1 MGSYVIT
8 CCSTVDLPKEYFEK
22 NNIPYACYHYILDGE
37 EYLDDLGQSV
47 PYDEFYKRI
56 DGGSMPTTSQINI
69 SEFMAFFEPFLQEG
83 KDILHLS
90 MSSGIS
96 GTCNSAMNAKE
107 ELLAK
112 YPDRTI
118 KVVDSLAASSGYGL
132 LLDKLVE
139 MRDAGKS
146 LEEVYLFA
154 EDNKL
159 KLQHWFFSTD
169 LTHFKRGGRISATAA
184 TLGNILNLCPLMNV
198 DYVGKLIV
206 RQKIRGKKKVIAEIV
221 NKMIELAEG
230 GKDYNG
236 KCFIS
241 CSACEDDAR
250 KVADLVEETF
260 PNLNGK
266 VEINS
271 IGAVIGAHTGPG
283 TVALFFWGEKRVN

>member
-22 NNIPYACYHYILDGE
+22 NNIPYACYHYMMDGE
-37 EYLDDLGQSV
+37 EYLDDLGQSI
-47 PYDEFYKRI
+47 PYSEFYRRI

-69 SEFMAFFEPFLQEG
+69 TEFMAFFEPFLQEG

-107 ELLAK
+107 ELMAK

-159 KLQHWFFSTD
+159 NLQHWFFSTD

-206 RQKIRGKKKVIAEIV
+206 RQKIRGKKKVVAEIV

-241 CSACEDDAR
+241 CSACEEDAR
-250 KVADLVEETF
+250 KVADLIEETF

-271 IGAVIGAHTGPG
+271 IGAIIGAHTGPG
-283 TVALFFWGEKRVN
+283 TVALFFWGEKRIN

>member
-8 CCSTVDLPKEYFEK
+8 CCSTVDLPKEYFEQ

-47 PYDEFYKRI
+47 PYDEFYRRI
-56 DGGSMPTTSQINI
+56 DDGSMPTTSQINI

>member
-1 MGSYVIT
+1 MNSFVIT

-22 NNIPYACYHYILDGE
+22 NNIPYACYHYIIDGE
-37 EYLDDLGQSV
+37 EYNDDLGQSI
-47 PYDEFYKRI
+47 PYPEFYQRI
-56 DGGSMPTTSQINI
+56 AAGSMPTTSQINI

-83 KDILHLS
+83 KDILHIS

-112 YPDRTI
+112 YPERTI

-132 LLDKLVE
+132 FLDKLVE

-146 LEEVYLFA
+146 LEEIYLFA

-206 RQKIRGKKKVIAEIV
+206 RQKIRGKKKVIVEIV
-221 NKMIELAEG
+221 NKMIELADG

-241 CSACEDDAR
+241 CSACE
-250 KVADLVEETF
+250 
-260 PNLNGK
+260 
-266 VEINS
+266 
-271 IGAVIGAHTGPG
+271 
-283 TVALFFWGEKRVN
+283 

>member
-8 CCSTVDLPKEYFEK
+8 CCSTVDLPKEYFAQ

-47 PYDEFYKRI
+47 PYDEFYRRI

-283 TVALFFWGEKRVN
+283 TVALFFWGDERVN

>member
-8 CCSTVDLPKEYFEK
+8 CCSTVDLPKEYFEQ

-37 EYLDDLGQSV
+37 EYLDDLGQSI
-47 PYDEFYKRI
+47 PYSEFYRRI

-221 NKMIELAEG
+221 NKMLELAEG

>member
-8 CCSTVDLPKEYFEK
+8 CCSTVDLPKEYFEQ

-47 PYDEFYKRI
+47 PYDEFYRRI

-206 RQKIRGKKKVIAEIV
+206 RQKIRGKKKVITEIV

>member
-8 CCSTVDLPKEYFEK
+8 CCSTVDLPKEYFEQ

-47 PYDEFYKRI
+47 PYDEFYRRI

-112 YPDRTI
+112 YPDCTI

-250 KVADLVEETF
+250 KVADLVEKTF

>member
-1 MGSYVIT
+1 MSSYVLT

-22 NNIPYACYHYILDGE
+22 NNIPYACYHYMMDGQ
-37 EYLDDLGQSV
+37 EYLDDLGQSI
-47 PYDEFYKRI
+47 PFNEFYSRI
-56 DGGSMPTTSQINI
+56 AAGSMPTTSQINI

-83 KDILHLS
+83 KDILHIS

-96 GTCNSAMNAKE
+96 GTCNSALNAKA
-107 ELLAK
+107 ELMEK

-132 LLDKLVE
+132 FLDTLVE
-139 MRDAGKS
+139 MRDSGKS
-146 LEEVYLFA
+146 LEELYLFA

-206 RQKIRGKKKVIAEIV
+206 RQKIRGKKKVIVEIV

>member
-1 MGSYVIT
+1 MSSYVLT

-22 NNIPYACYHYILDGE
+22 NNIPYACYHYMMDGE
-37 EYLDDLGQSV
+37 EYLDDLGESI

-56 DGGSMPTTSQINI
+56 AAGSMPTTSQINI

-83 KDILHLS
+83 KDIIHIS

-96 GTCNSAMNAKE
+96 GTCNSALNAKE

-112 YPDRTI
+112 YPERTI

-132 LLDKLVE
+132 FLDKLVE
-139 MRDAGKS
+139 MRDEGKS
-146 LEEVYLFA
+146 LEELYIFA
-154 EDNKL
+154 EDYKL

-198 DYVGKLIV
+198 DYMGKLIV

-241 CSACEDDAR
+241 CSACEDDAK
-250 KVADLVEETF
+250 KVADLIEETF

>member
-8 CCSTVDLPKEYFEK
+8 CCSTVDLPKEYFEQ

-47 PYDEFYKRI
+47 PYDEFYRRI

-271 IGAVIGAHTGPG
+271 IGAHTGPG

>member
-8 CCSTVDLPKEYFEK
+8 CCSTVDLPKEYFEQ

-47 PYDEFYKRI
+47 PYDEFYRRI

-250 KVADLVEETF
+250 KVADLVEKTF

>member
-22 NNIPYACYHYILDGE
+22 NNIPYACYHYMMDGE
-37 EYLDDLGQSV
+37 EYLDDLGQSI
-47 PYDEFYKRI
+47 PYSEFYRRI

-69 SEFMAFFEPFLQEG
+69 TEFMAFFEPFLQEG

-112 YPDRTI
+112 YSDRTI

-241 CSACEDDAR
+241 CSACEEDAR
-250 KVADLVEETF
+250 KVADLIEETF

>member
-1 MGSYVIT
+1 MSSFVIT
-8 CCSTVDLPKEYFEK
+8 CCSTADLPKEYFEK
-22 NNIPYACYHYILDGE
+22 NNIPYACYHYMMDGQ
-37 EYLDDLGQSV
+37 EYSDDLGESI
-47 PYDEFYKRI
+47 PFNEFYNRI
-56 DGGSMPTTSQINI
+56 AAGSMPTTSQINI

-83 KDILHLS
+83 KDILHIS

-96 GTCNSAMNAKE
+96 GTCNSALNAKE
-107 ELLAK
+107 ELMAK

-132 LLDKLVE
+132 FLDKLIE

-146 LEEVYLFA
+146 LEEIYLFA

-169 LTHFKRGGRISATAA
+169 LTHFKRGGRISSTAA

-198 DYVGKLIV
+198 DYNGKLIV
-206 RQKIRGKKKVIAEIV
+206 RQKIRGKKKVIVEIV

-250 KVADLVEETF
+250 KVADLVEATF

>member
-1 MGSYVIT
+1 MSSYVLT

-22 NNIPYACYHYILDGE
+22 NNIPYACYHYMIDGE
-37 EYLDDLGQSV
+37 EYLDDLGQSI
-47 PYDEFYKRI
+47 PFDQFYSRI
-56 DGGSMPTTSQINI
+56 AAGSMPTTSQINI

-83 KDILHLS
+83 KDILHIS

-96 GTCNSAMNAKE
+96 GTCNSALNAKA
-107 ELLAK
+107 ELMEK

-132 LLDKLVE
+132 FLDTLVE

-146 LEEVYLFA
+146 LEELYLFA

-206 RQKIRGKKKVIAEIV
+206 RQKIRGKKKVIVEIV

-250 KVADLVEETF
+250 KVADLVEATF

>member
-1 MGSYVIT
+1 MNSFVIT

-22 NNIPYACYHYILDGE
+22 NNIPYACYHYIMDGE
-37 EYLDDLGQSV
+37 EYSDDLGQSI
-47 PYDEFYKRI
+47 PYPEFYQRI
-56 DGGSMPTTSQINI
+56 AAGSMPTTSQINI

-83 KDILHLS
+83 KDILHIS

-112 YPDRTI
+112 YPERTI

-132 LLDKLVE
+132 FLDKLVE

-146 LEEVYLFA
+146 LEEIYLFA

-206 RQKIRGKKKVIAEIV
+206 RQKIRGKKKVIVEIV
-221 NKMIELAEG
+221 NKMIELADG
-230 GKDYNG
+230 GKGVVTVMHDLPLAFTFSDRILLINEG
-236 KCFIS
+236 EVVCDGLPEKV
-241 CSACEDDAR
+241 CEENAV
-250 KVADLVEETF
+250 KQIFGIA
-260 PNLNGK
+260 LNRSEDGR
-266 VEINS
+266 S
-271 IGAVIGAHTGPG
+271 Y
-283 TVALFFWGEKRVN
+283 RYQY

>member
-8 CCSTVDLPKEYFEK
+8 CCSTVDLPKEYFEQ

-47 PYDEFYKRI
+47 PYDEFYRRI

-107 ELLAK
+107 ELLTK

>member
-1 MGSYVIT
+1 MSSYVLT

-22 NNIPYACYHYILDGE
+22 NNIPYACYHYMMDGQ
-37 EYLDDLGQSV
+37 EYEDDLGQSI
-47 PYDEFYKRI
+47 PFDEFYQRI
-56 DGGSMPTTSQINI
+56 AAGSMPTTSQINI

-83 KDILHLS
+83 KDIIHIS

-96 GTCNSAMNAKE
+96 GTCNSALNAKE

-112 YPDRTI
+112 YPERTI

-132 LLDKLVE
+132 FLDKLVE

-146 LEEVYLFA
+146 LEELYIFA

-198 DYVGKLIV
+198 DYMGKLIV
-206 RQKIRGKKKVIAEIV
+206 RQKIRGKKKVIVEIV
-221 NKMIELAEG
+221 NKMIELADG
-230 GKDYNG
+230 GKNYNG
-236 KCFIS
+236 KCYIS

>member
-1 MGSYVIT
+1 MSSFVIT
-8 CCSTVDLPKEYFEK
+8 CCSTVDLSKEYFEK
-22 NNIPYACYHYILDGE
+22 NNIPYACYHYIMDGE
-37 EYLDDLGQSV
+37 EYLDDLGQSI
-47 PYDEFYKRI
+47 PFPEFYKRI
-56 DGGSMPTTSQINI
+56 ADGSMPTTSQINI
-69 SEFMAFFEPFLQEG
+69 SEFIAFFEPFLKEG

-96 GTCNSAMNAKE
+96 GTCNSAYNAKE
-107 ELLAK
+107 ELAAK
-112 YPDRTI
+112 YPERTI

-132 LLDKLVE
+132 FLDKLVE

-146 LEEVYLFA
+146 LEEIYLFA

-198 DYVGKLIV
+198 DYMGKLIV
-206 RQKIRGKKKVIAEIV
+206 RQKIRGKKKVIVEIV
-221 NKMIELAEG
+221 DKMVELAEG

-283 TVALFFWGEKRVN
+283 TVALFFWGDQRVN

>member
-8 CCSTVDLPKEYFEK
+8 CCSTVDLPKEYFTQ

-47 PYDEFYKRI
+47 PYDEFYRRI

>member
-1 MGSYVIT
+1 MNSYVLT
-8 CCSTVDLPKEYFEK
+8 CCSTADLPKEYFEK
-22 NNIPYACYHYILDGE
+22 NNIPFACYHYMMDGA
-37 EYLDDLGQSV
+37 EYNDDLGQSI
-47 PYDEFYKRI
+47 PFDEFYQRI
-56 DGGSMPTTSQINI
+56 AAGSMPTTSQINI

-83 KDILHLS
+83 KDILHIS

-96 GTCNSAMNAKE
+96 GTCNSAMNAAKE
-107 ELLAK
+107 LMEK
-112 YPDRTI
+112 YPDRSI

-132 LLDKLVE
+132 FLDKLVE

-146 LEEVYLFA
+146 LEELYIFA

-198 DYVGKLIV
+198 DYAGKLIV
-206 RQKIRGKKKVIAEIV
+206 RQKIRGKKKVIVEIV

-236 KCFIS
+236 KCYIS
-241 CSACEDDAR
+241 CSACEEDAR
-250 KVADLVEETF
+250 KVAELVEATF

-283 TVALFFWGEKRVN
+283 TVALFFWGERRVN

>member
-8 CCSTVDLPKEYFEK
+8 CCSTVDLPKEYFEQ

-47 PYDEFYKRI
+47 PYDEFYRRI

-241 CSACEDDAR
+241 CSACEEDAR

-271 IGAVIGAHTGPG
+271 IGAVIGSHTGPG

>member
-1 MGSYVIT
+1 MSSYVIT

-37 EYLDDLGQSV
+37 EYLDDLGQSI

-56 DGGSMPTTSQINI
+56 ADGSMPTTSQINI

-107 ELLAK
+107 ELLTK

-132 LLDKLVE
+132 FLDKLVE
-139 MRDAGKS
+139 MRDSGKS

-198 DYVGKLIV
+198 DYAGKLIV

-221 NKMIELAEG
+221 NKMIELADG

-236 KCFIS
+236 KCYIS
-241 CSACEDDAR
+241 CSACEEDAR

-283 TVALFFWGEKRVN
+283 TVALFFWGEKRVD

>member
-8 CCSTVDLPKEYFEK
+8 CCSTVDLPKEYFAQ

-47 PYDEFYKRI
+47 PFSEFYRRI

-69 SEFMAFFEPFLQEG
+69 SEFMTFFEPFLQEG

>member
-22 NNIPYACYHYILDGE
+22 NNIPYACYHYIMDGE
-37 EYLDDLGQSV
+37 EYLDDLGQSI
-47 PYDEFYKRI
+47 PYSEFYRKI

-107 ELLAK
+107 ELMAK

-139 MRDAGKS
+139 MRDAGKN

>member
-1 MGSYVIT
+1 MSSYVIT
-8 CCSTVDLPKEYFEK
+8 CCSTVDLPKEYFDK
-22 NNIPYACYHYILDGE
+22 NNIPYACYHYMMDGE
-37 EYLDDLGQSV
+37 EYLDDLGQSI
-47 PYDEFYKRI
+47 PFNEFYKRI
-56 DGGSMPTTSQINI
+56 ADGSMPTTSQINI

-107 ELLAK
+107 ELMAK

-132 LLDKLVE
+132 FLDKLVE

-146 LEEVYLFA
+146 LEEIYLFA

-159 KLQHWFFSTD
+159 KMQHWFFSTD

-206 RQKIRGKKKVIAEIV
+206 RQKIRGKKKVIVEIV
-221 NKMIELAEG
+221 NKMIELADG

-236 KCFIS
+236 KCYIS
-241 CSACEDDAR
+241 CSACEEDAR

-271 IGAVIGAHTGPG
+271 IGAVIGSHTGPG

>member
-1 MGSYVIT
+1 M
-8 CCSTVDLPKEYFEK
+8 
-22 NNIPYACYHYILDGE
+22 
-37 EYLDDLGQSV
+37 GQSV
-47 PYDEFYKRI
+47 PYDEFYRRI

-132 LLDKLVE
+132 LVDKLVE

>member
-1 MGSYVIT
+1 MSSFVIT

-22 NNIPYACYHYILDGE
+22 NNIPYACYHYIIDGE
-37 EYLDDLGQSV
+37 EYNDDLGQSI
-47 PYDEFYKRI
+47 PYPEFYRRI
-56 DGGSMPTTSQINI
+56 AAGSMPTTSQINI

-83 KDILHLS
+83 KDILHIS

-112 YPDRTI
+112 YPERTI

-132 LLDKLVE
+132 FLDKLVE
-139 MRDAGKS
+139 MRDEGKS
-146 LEEVYLFA
+146 LEEIYLFA

-221 NKMIELAEG
+221 DKMIELADG
-230 GKDYNG
+230 GKDYSG

-250 KVADLVEETF
+250 KVADLVEATF

-271 IGAVIGAHTGPG
+271 IGAVIGSHTGPG
-283 TVALFFWGEKRVN
+283 TVALFFWGDKRVN

>member
-22 NNIPYACYHYILDGE
+22 NNIPHACYHYIMDGE
-37 EYLDDLGQSV
+37 EYLDDLGQSI
-47 PYDEFYKRI
+47 PYSEFYRKI

-69 SEFMAFFEPFLQEG
+69 TEFMAFFEPFLQEG

-107 ELLAK
+107 ELMAK

-206 RQKIRGKKKVIAEIV
+206 RQKIRGKKKVVAEIV

-241 CSACEDDAR
+241 CSACEEDAR
-250 KVADLVEETF
+250 KVADLIEETF

-271 IGAVIGAHTGPG
+271 IGAIIGAHTGPG
-283 TVALFFWGEKRVN
+283 TVALFFWGEKRIN

>member
-1 MGSYVIT
+1 MSSYVLT

-22 NNIPYACYHYILDGE
+22 NNIPYACYHYMMDGE
-37 EYLDDLGQSV
+37 EYLDDLGESI

-56 DGGSMPTTSQINI
+56 AAGSMPTTSQINI

-83 KDILHLS
+83 KDIIHIS

-96 GTCNSAMNAKE
+96 GTCNSALNAKE

-112 YPDRTI
+112 YPERTI

-132 LLDKLVE
+132 FLDKLVE
-139 MRDAGKS
+139 MRDEGKS
-146 LEEVYLFA
+146 LEELYLFA
-154 EDNKL
+154 EDYKL

-198 DYVGKLIV
+198 DYMGKLIV

-241 CSACEDDAR
+241 CSACEDDAK

-260 PNLNGK
+260 PNLNDK

>member
-1 MGSYVIT
+1 MSSYIIT
-8 CCSTVDLPKEYFEK
+8 CCSTVDLPKEYFEQ

-47 PYDEFYKRI
+47 PYDEFYRRI

>member
-8 CCSTVDLPKEYFEK
+8 CCSTVDLPKEYFEQ

-47 PYDEFYKRI
+47 PYNEFYRRI

>member
-1 MGSYVIT
+1 MSSYVIT
-8 CCSTVDLPKEYFEK
+8 CCSTVDLSKEYFEK
-22 NNIPYACYHYILDGE
+22 NNIPYACYHYIMDGE
-37 EYLDDLGQSV
+37 EYLDDLGQSI

-56 DGGSMPTTSQINI
+56 ADGSMPTTSQINI

-132 LLDKLVE
+132 FLDKLVE
-139 MRDAGKS
+139 MRDSGKS

-198 DYVGKLIV
+198 DYAGKLIV

-221 NKMIELAEG
+221 NKMIELADG

-236 KCFIS
+236 KCYIS
-241 CSACEDDAR
+241 CSACEEDAR

-271 IGAVIGAHTGPG
+271 IGAVIGAHTGSG
-283 TVALFFWGEKRVN
+283 TVALFFWGEKRVD

>member
-8 CCSTVDLPKEYFEK
+8 CCSTVDLPKEYFEQ

-47 PYDEFYKRI
+47 PYDEFYRRI

-69 SEFMAFFEPFLQEG
+69 SEFMAFFEPFLREG

>member
-1 MGSYVIT
+1 MNSFVIT
-8 CCSTVDLPKEYFEK
+8 CCSTVDLSKEYFEK
-22 NNIPYACYHYILDGE
+22 NNIPYACYHYIIDGE
-37 EYLDDLGQSV
+37 EYSDDLGQSI
-47 PYDEFYKRI
+47 PYPEFYQRI
-56 DGGSMPTTSQINI
+56 AAGSMPTTSQINI

-83 KDILHLS
+83 KDILHIS

-112 YPDRTI
+112 YPERTI

-132 LLDKLVE
+132 FLDKLVE

-146 LEEVYLFA
+146 LEEIYLFA

-206 RQKIRGKKKVIAEIV
+206 RQKIRGKKKVIVEIV
-221 NKMIELAEG
+221 NKMIELADG

-241 CSACEDDAR
+241 CSACEEDAR
-250 KVADLVEETF
+250 KVADLVEATF

-271 IGAVIGAHTGPG
+271 IGAVIGSHTGPG

>member
-1 MGSYVIT
+1 MSSYVIT

-22 NNIPYACYHYILDGE
+22 NNIPYACYHYMMDGE
-37 EYLDDLGQSV
+37 EHLDDLGQSI
-47 PYDEFYKRI
+47 PFNEFYKRI
-56 DGGSMPTTSQINI
+56 ADGSMPTTSQINI

-107 ELLAK
+107 ELMAK

-132 LLDKLVE
+132 FLDKLVE
-139 MRDAGKS
+139 MRDSGKS
-146 LEEVYLFA
+146 LEEIYLFA

-159 KLQHWFFSTD
+159 KMQHWFFSTD

-206 RQKIRGKKKVIAEIV
+206 RQKIRGKKKVIVEIV
-221 NKMIELAEG
+221 NKMIELADG

-236 KCFIS
+236 KCYIS
-241 CSACEDDAR
+241 CSACEEDAR

-271 IGAVIGAHTGPG
+271 IGAVIGSHTGPG